1 MQYEFTL
8 KGVMPLLMHADN
20 ILAADELSAWR
31 GDPKNKSVSVAGDDR
46 SPAWSWQSYVYHD
59 GTSLAI
65 PAECIMACLKSAGA
79 KISAKRGSFKAM
91 TQSGLLIATDFC
103 EFTIAGGKQIR
114 LSDILKFKESVFAK
128 HIEAVRK
135 LGFDLLVK
143 RAKIAQKKHV
153 RVRPM
158 FNDWQVRGVITVS
171 EQAITEDI
179 LQQLFEIAGRL
190 VGLGDWRPSAPTS
203 PGPYGMFSSALAL
216 VPEKSSRKAS

>member
-8 KGVMPLLMHADN
+8 RGVMPLLMHADN

-31 GDPKNKSVSVAGDDR
+31 GDPKNKSVSVPGDDR
-46 SPAWSWQSYVYHD
+46 SPAWSWVSYVYHD
-59 GTSLAI
+59 GTHLAM

-103 EFTIAGGKQIR
+103 EFTAAGNKQIR
-114 LSDILKFKESVFAK
+114 VSDLLKFKELAFPK
-128 HIEAVRK
+128 HIDAVRK

-158 FNDWQVRGVITVS
+158 FADWQVKGIITVS
-171 EQAITEDI
+171 EPAITSDVLE
-179 LQQLFEIAGRL
+179 QLFEIAGRL

-203 PGPYGMFSSALAL
+203 PGPYGMFNSSLAL
-216 VPEKSSRKAS
+216 VPEKRGKAS

>member
-8 KGVMPLLMHADN
+8 RGVMPLLMHSDN

-31 GDPKNKSVSVAGDDR
+31 ADPKNKSVSVPGDDR
-46 SPAWSWQSYVYHD
+46 SPAWTWQSYLYHD
-59 GTSLAI
+59 GEHLAM

-91 TQSGLLIATDFC
+91 TQSGLLIATDNC
-103 EFTIAGGKQIR
+103 EFTSGGKPIR
-114 LSDILKFKESVFAK
+114 MGDILKFKESVFPK

-158 FNDWQVRGVITVS
+158 FADWQVKGIITVT
-171 EQAITEDI
+171 EPAITSDVLE
-179 LQQLFEIAGRL
+179 QLFEIAGRL

-203 PGPYGMFSSALAL
+203 PGPYGMFSSSLAL
-216 VPEKSSRKAS
+216 VPESKSRKAS